1 MKDRAMR
8 YEFFLGGNDLEMET
22 IRRLLAGRP
31 GVVVHDRQLT
41 WGASASDY
49 ASTIEHA
56 LAAGH
61 VPVLVELPD
70 DVGAGPRGARVV
82 DHHGAASDRP
92 SALRQVFD
100 LLGLPDTN
108 WTRWFDLVAAND
120 QAYLPGLQA
129 RGASVDEM
137 RDIRAADR
145 RAQGVSTQ
153 DEADGEAAVRAAVCP
168 APGITVVRLPHGRTA
183 VVTDRLHRVLGG
195 QGYQILVVF
204 SPSEVNVFAPARI
217 VRHLVDRYPGTPAEA
232 WSGGS
237 PEGEGFW
244 GRRNVPDNFLDQ
256 LLALAGE
263 TPGSRPALAAG
274 R

>member
-1 MKDRAMR
+1 MKDAGTR

-22 IRRLLAGRP
+22 IRHLLSSQA
-31 GVVVHDRQLT
+31 GVVVHDKRLA
-41 WGASASDY
+41 WGAAASDY
-49 ASTIEHA
+49 TNEIESA

-70 DVGAGPRGARVV
+70 DTGAVPRGARAI
-82 DHHGAASDRP
+82 DHHGASSDRP

-100 LLGLPDTN
+100 LLGLPKTR
-108 WTRWFDLVAAND
+108 WTRWFELVAAND
-120 QAYLPGLQA
+120 QAYLNGLRA
-129 RGASVDEM
+129 IGASLDEM
-137 RDIRAADR
+137 RQVRSEDR
-145 RAQGVSTQ
+145 QAQGVTPQ
-153 DEADGEAAVRAAVCP
+153 DEAEGELAVAAATHP
-168 APGITVVRLPHGRTA
+168 APGVTVVRIPHGRTA
-183 VVTDRLHRVLGG
+183 VVTDRLHEAFGG
-195 QGYQILVVF
+195 HGYHVLVVF

-237 PEGEGFW
+237 TEGEGFW